1 MAGLNKVQVIGNLGK
16 DPETKFNA
24 SGKAV
29 CKFSVAV
36 NEEWTQNGEKKS
48 HCEWFN
54 VTVFDK
60 QAEACGQ
67 YLAKGRQVYVE
78 GRQRTSEYEKNG
90 EKKFWTEVI
99 ADRVQFLGSKPDS
112 DSTSSPAQGVGGIA
126 REQTDFP

>member
-1 MAGLNKVQVIGNLGK
+1 
-16 DPETKFNA
+16 
-24 SGKAV
+24 V

-36 NEEWTQNGEKKS
+36 NEKYANGEAKE
-48 HCEWFN
+48 HTEWFN

-78 GRQRTSEYEKNG
+78 GRQRTSEYEKDG

-99 ADRVQFLGSKPDS
+99 ADRVQFLGSKPA
-112 DSTSSPAQGVGGIA
+112 SPPQGIGGVP

>member
-1 MAGLNKVQVIGNLGK
+1 MAGVNRVTVIGNLGK
-16 DPETKFNA
+16 DPETKFSSA
-24 SGKAV
+24 GKAI

-36 NEEWTQNGEKKS
+36 NEKYGDKEHT
-48 HCEWFN
+48 EWFN

-99 ADRVQFLGSKPDS
+99 ADRVQFLGSKPEGDAPS
-112 DSTSSPAQGVGGIA
+112 LSSQP
-126 REQTDFP
+126 